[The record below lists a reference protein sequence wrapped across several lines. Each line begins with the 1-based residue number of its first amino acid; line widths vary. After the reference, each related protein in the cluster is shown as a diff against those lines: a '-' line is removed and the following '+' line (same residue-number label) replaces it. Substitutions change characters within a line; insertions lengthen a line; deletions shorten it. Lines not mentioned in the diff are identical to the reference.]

1 VPKTYDVVLRH
12 SARKGWQDICR
23 RDPTGAGEA
32 YQHLHTTPTLRVP
45 GKVKKLR
52 GKWVGLLQYR
62 VNRSDR
68 LQYWVD
74 EEAKVVYVEYAGPH
88 P

>member
-1 VPKTYDVVLRH
+1 MAQRVRLIGQFFL
-12 SARKGWQDICR
+12 GWQDICR
-23 RDPTGAGEA
+23 CDPTGTAEA
-32 YQHLHTTPTLRVP
+32 YRYFRTTPTLRVP

-52 GKWVGLLQYR
+52 GKWAGLLQHR
-62 VNRSDR
+62 VNRSGR

-74 EEAKVVYVEYAGPH
+74 EDAEVVYVEYAGPY